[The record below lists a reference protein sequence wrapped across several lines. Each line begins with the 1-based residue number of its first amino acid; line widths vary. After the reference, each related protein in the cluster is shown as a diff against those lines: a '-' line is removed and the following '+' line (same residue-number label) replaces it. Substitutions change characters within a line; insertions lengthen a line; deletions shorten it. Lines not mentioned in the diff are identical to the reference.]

1 MSSEP
6 KSPKPP
12 SKPLPSAEEIQA
24 YVELSA
30 ARTKKR
36 LTLASGNA
44 RPIGAAVPAVT
55 PVKTDRKLPIG
66 SAAAAPASP
75 APAPAASPKEADAQA
90 GAAWQP
96 FPTDDKS

>member
-6 KSPKPP
+6 KSPPP
-12 SKPLPSAEEIQA
+12 PRKPLPSAEEIQA

-44 RPIGAAVPAVT
+44 RPIGAAVT
-55 PVKTDRKLPIG
+55 PVTTAKTDRKLPVG
-66 SAAAAPASP
+66 SAAAAPA
-75 APAPAASPKEADAQA
+75 APAPAASTKEADAEA
-90 GAAWQP
+90 GAGWQP